1 MRNSRTWNTNS
12 ETFAPQP
19 AVQIPHFIARIHT
32 SLREHSIS
40 LRESDISLRETRTSL
55 LERLSQQTNTAPADF
70 GFISSRNLRGSLKR
84 TIFAA

>member
-1 MRNSRTWNTNS
+1 MRNSRTWNTKS
-12 ETFAPQP
+12 ETFTPQP

-40 LRESDISLRETRTSL
+40 LRETRTSL
-55 LERLSQQTNTAPADF
+55 LERLSRQTNTAPADF